1 MPYIPN
7 TPESRLQ
14 RTDSKDPATTC
25 RGLTTGGKPC
35 RRPISKVIPGHK
47 GGYCWQHGD
56 QAVDE
61 SVSGSNLATGGAWP
75 SKLQNRTSVDT
86 LADRLGLSSLE
97 PNNNESK
104 IPLGRQRRR
113 KKRRIPISL
122 LFCCCIGLPDNA
134 NSDLRPMKVNQG
146 RPSLVQSEKLKLSKI
161 SEGTGSSPVPHRPSN
176 HSTGGKF
183 SSLIPSTTSTETTSR
198 LLAYLSKPTSDKD
211 TPGYIYMFWLTPESL
226 PNEPPTERAASLLHA
241 PSKNNSTQQ
250 ARVIEILNTFSSFD
264 HRINAGDNSRGAGGD
279 KSSGSH
285 NNSKKR
291 ILLKI
296 GRAQNV
302 YRRMNQWTKQCGYNL
317 SLVRYYPY
325 QPSSSSSHQNS
336 PITVPNVNKVERLI
350 HIEIGH
356 MRASFGKCNACGKV
370 HKEWFE
376 VEASQSAVHAVDEV
390 IRRWVDWSIRDFSN
404 TG

>member
-1 MPYIPN
+1 MPHIPN

-47 GGYCWQHGD
+47 GGYCWQHGN

-61 SVSGSNLATGGAWP
+61 SFSGSTSVTGGVRP

-97 PNNNESK
+97 PNSNESK
-104 IPLGRQRRR
+104 LPLGQRRR
-113 KKRRIPISL
+113 TKKRRLPVSL
-122 LFCCCIGLPDNA
+122 LFCCCIGLPDNV
-134 NSDLRPMKVNQG
+134 NNDPRPMKVNHG
-146 RPSLVQSEKLKLSKI
+146 RPPPVQSEKIKLSKI
-161 SEGTGSSPVPHRPSN
+161 SEGTGSIPNKPNNDSKGS
-176 HSTGGKF
+176 KF
-183 SSLIPSTTSTETTSR
+183 SSLIPSTTSPEITSR
-198 LLAYLSKPTSDKD
+198 LLTYLSKPTSDKD

-226 PNEPPTERAASLLHA
+226 PNEPPIERAASLLQT
-241 PSKNNSTQQ
+241 PSKSNSTQNSK
-250 ARVIEILNTFSSFD
+250 VIEILDTFSSFE
-264 HRINAGDNSRGAGGD
+264 HRIHTGDNSRGVGGY
-279 KSSGSH
+279 KISSNQ
-285 NNSKKR
+285 NNSKKT

-302 YRRMNQWTKQCGYNL
+302 YRRMNQWTKQCGYHL

-325 QPSSSSSHQNS
+325 QPSSSSSQQES

-350 HIEIGH
+350 HIEISH
-356 MRASFGKCNACGKV
+356 LQASFGKCDACGKV

-390 IRRWVDWSIRDFSN
+390 IRRWVDWSIRETHN
-404 TG
+404 TS